1 MAESKYKWSF
11 YSLGG
16 VTRVNIRSG
25 QDIANL
31 GQLDK
36 KLWTVLS
43 CPVKGLEFS
52 AKTLEL
58 LDTDKDGKI
67 KTKEIVAAAEYVTGA
82 LKNPDVLLKSK
93 DSIALSE
100 FNTDSI
106 AGKKLQESANT
117 ILSFLG
123 INPTEISQSNI
134 EAYVAAV
141 NAETPQKA
149 GTDTVVK
156 PYGDNTDA
164 VIAAYN
170 ALNSKVQDY
179 FMRCKLLAYNGDCS
193 SVIDSSVASI
203 GSISAGDLSVKM
215 AEIAA
220 MPLAKPQT
228 SVALPAVD
236 NVNPAW
242 KDTYKTVAN
251 LALAVDFPDL
261 GSCGEIQ
268 WQQVGTKIG
277 EYAAALEAL
286 SNGEKNSFFTERDG
300 KLAMAS
306 ELDHF
311 ICLYKD
317 LYVLIKNYVVF
328 SDFYSRDDEHLA
340 IFQAGQ
346 LFIDQR
352 CCDLC
357 VRVEDMGQ
365 HADMAKLSGMF
376 LIYCNCVSFTGTE
389 TMNIVAVLTEGDVN
403 GLRAGKHALFID
415 RQGKDWYATVTS
427 VVDNPV
433 SIRQAFWSPYRK
445 FGRWCSEKI
454 NKMAS
459 DRENKVSGDMTN
471 IAQAKID
478 GEAKTNKQQAFDI
491 AKFAGIFAAIG
502 LALGAIGS
510 FLSGILDK
518 CLILPW
524 WKLAIIVVVIMLLIS
539 GPSMFI
545 AWGKLRKRDLGPVLN
560 ANGWAINSRVL
571 VNVHFG
577 HTLTSLAKYPK
588 LDLRKIS
595 AADPYAKNKSSFW
608 PWFFAILIV
617 LAIAAAVMLLSDSC
631 TWLDFLKR

>member
-1 MAESKYKWSF
+1 MAETKYKWSF

-36 KLWTVLS
+36 KMWTVLS

-52 AKTLEL
+52 AKTLNL
-58 LDTDKDGKI
+58 LDIDKDGKI

-93 DSIALSE
+93 DTVALSE

-106 AGKKLQESANT
+106 AGKKLQETAT
-117 ILSFLG
+117 EILSVLG
-123 INPTEISQSNI
+123 INSAEISQSNI
-134 EAYVAAV
+134 EAYVASV
-141 NAETPQKA
+141 NAQTPDSCEA
-149 GTDTVVK
+149 EPITK

-170 ALNSKVQDY
+170 DLNAKVLDY
-179 FMRCKLLAYNGDCS
+179 FLRCKLLAYNSECS

-203 GSISAGDLSVKM
+203 GNISTGDLSAKM
-215 AEIAA
+215 GEIAA
-220 MPLAKPQT
+220 MPLAKPLT
-228 SVALPAVD
+228 SITLPTVD
-236 NVNPAW
+236 SVNPAW
-242 KDTYKTVAN
+242 KETYKTVAN
-251 LALAVDFPDL
+251 LALAVDFADMQ
-261 GSCGEIQ
+261 SWGETQ
-268 WQQVGTKIG
+268 WQQVGAK
-277 EYAAALEAL
+277 L
-286 SNGEKNSFFTERDG
+286 SAYTGAVTAQTSSEQCAFSAQRES
-300 KLAMAS
+300 KLANAT
-306 ELDHF
+306 ELDNF

-328 SDFYSRDDEHLA
+328 SDFYSRSDEHLA
-340 IFQAGQ
+340 VFQAGQ

-376 LIYCNCVSFTGTE
+376 LIYCNCVSYTGTE

-415 RQGKDWYATVTS
+415 RQGKDWYATVTN

-445 FGRWCSEKI
+445 LSRWCSEKI
-454 NKMAS
+454 NKMAE

-471 IAQAKID
+471 VVQAKID
-478 GEAKTNKQQAFDI
+478 GEGKSTKQQAFDI

-502 LALGAIGS
+502 LAIGTLGS
-510 FLSGILDK
+510 FLNGVVDK
-518 CLILPW
+518 CLVLQW
-524 WKLAIIVVVIMLLIS
+524 WKLLIIIAIILLLIS

-545 AWGKLRKRDLGPVLN
+545 AWSKLRKRDLGPVLN

-571 VNVHFG
+571 VNVRFG

-588 LDLRKIS
+588 LDVNKLS
-595 AADPYAKNKSSFW
+595 AADPFAKKKSSFW

-617 LAIAAAVMLLSDSC
+617 LLIAAAVMYFTGC
-631 TWLDFLKR
+631 EWLDFLRK

>member
-36 KLWTVLS
+36 KMWTVLS

-52 AKTLEL
+52 AKTLSL

-93 DSIALSE
+93 DTIALSE

-106 AGKKLQESANT
+106 AGKKLQESAT
-117 ILSFLG
+117 EILSVLG
-123 INPTEISQSNI
+123 INSQEISQSNI
-134 EAYVAAV
+134 EAYVASV
-141 NAETPQKA
+141 NAQTQDSCDAEPIT
-149 GTDTVVK
+149 K

-170 ALNSKVQDY
+170 DLNAKVLDY
-179 FMRCKLLAYNGDCS
+179 FLRCKLLAYNSECS

-203 GSISAGDLSVKM
+203 GNIAAGDLSAKM
-215 AEIAA
+215 GDIAA
-220 MPLAKPQT
+220 MPLAKPLT
-228 SVALPAVD
+228 SITLPSVD
-236 NVNPAW
+236 SVNPAW
-242 KDTYKTVAN
+242 KETYKTVAN
-251 LALAVDFPDL
+251 FALAVDFADMK
-261 GSCGEIQ
+261 SWGESQ
-268 WQQVGTKIG
+268 WQQVGAK
-277 EYAAALEAL
+277 L
-286 SNGEKNSFFTERDG
+286 SAYTGAVTAQTSSEQCAFTAQRES
-300 KLAMAS
+300 KLAKAT
-306 ELDHF
+306 ELDNF

-317 LYVLIKNYVVF
+317 LYILIKNYVVF
-328 SDFYSRDDEHLA
+328 SDFYSRSDEHLA
-340 IFQAGQ
+340 VFQAGQ

-376 LIYCNCVSFTGTE
+376 LIYCNCVAYTGNE

-403 GLRAGKHALFID
+403 GLRVGKHALFID
-415 RQGKDWYATVTS
+415 RQGKDWYATVTN

-454 NKMAS
+454 NKMAE

-471 IAQAKID
+471 VVQTKID
-478 GEAKTNKQQAFDI
+478 GEAKSTKQQAFDI

-502 LALGAIGS
+502 LAIGTLGTFINGVV
-510 FLSGILDK
+510 DK
-518 CLILPW
+518 CLLLQW
-524 WKLAIIVVVIMLLIS
+524 WKLLIIIAVILLLIS

-545 AWGKLRKRDLGPVLN
+545 AWSKLRKRDLGPVLN

-571 VNVHFG
+571 VNVRFG

-588 LDLRKIS
+588 LDMRKLT
-595 AADPYAKNKSSFW
+595 AADPFAKKKSSFW
-608 PWFFAILIV
+608 AWFFAILIV
-617 LAIAAAVMLLSDSC
+617 LLIAAAVMFFTGCD
-631 TWLDFLKR
+631 WFDFLRK